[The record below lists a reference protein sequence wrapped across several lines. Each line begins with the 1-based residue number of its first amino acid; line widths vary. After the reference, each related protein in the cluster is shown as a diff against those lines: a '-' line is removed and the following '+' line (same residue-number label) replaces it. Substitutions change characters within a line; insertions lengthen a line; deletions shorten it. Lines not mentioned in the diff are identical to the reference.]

1 MPKRGI
7 QQELN
12 EVKWVR
18 GHHIKDSLFHLGVFP
33 GAEANRPEI
42 VIRCSDEFRNNHLK
56 PGIKASLLA
65 EDC

>member
-33 GAEANRPEI
+33 GAETNSTKI
-42 VIRCSDEFRNNHLK
+42 VIPRSDEFRDNHLK

-65 EDC
+65 KDC